1 MGHRAGLDGAPR
13 ASQTE
18 HTLSFPSVSER
29 WPEVKQ
35 ILAEALEA
43 DAESRKALL
52 DEVSSRD
59 PDLAREVRSLLG
71 WYRESADPL
80 TPPTAGRGLR
90 LAAGH
95 RLGPYEIEELLDSG
109 GMGEVYRARDT
120 RLARAVALKVL
131 ATNGREDAE
140 TTRRF
145 EREARTVASLSHP
158 NILSIFDYGRHED
171 LTYAVTEL
179 LLGENLRSR
188 LRANPPSLLEA
199 MGLARQI
206 TNGLAAAHAEGIVH
220 RDLKP
225 ENVFLCTDGTAKIL
239 DFGLAKKTWPLA
251 TLGPGGTTPT
261 LETRAGLILGTVGYM
276 APEQVRGQA
285 VDARADV
292 FAFGVMLH
300 EMLIGRRPFD
310 RDTPA
315 ETLAAVLRDDLPP
328 YDPARVPPPL
338 AQLLTRCMAKDREMR
353 FASAQEILRG
363 IDELESGGLEPAS
376 GRWTRRAAIAAVATV
391 AVATLRSAAV
401 PAAMRKRPVDLVIPV
416 GQRPADLIFAG
427 GSVWVANRESNN
439 LTRIEA
445 SDGRVTG
452 TFSVGDWPIALA
464 WDGNFVWVSNH
475 KWLPGEYSTVMKVD
489 PSDGRVVGTYRV
501 PGQPM
506 YIVADAS
513 FLWVAETWPTYML
526 RKLRLSDGG
535 EVAAFTAGGAPRQAA
550 TDGESVWVA
559 NGPIQSVTKMRASD
573 GKVLVAL
580 SLPGSPT
587 ALLRV
592 GRDLWVNNNRSEAA
606 EVAMIRISA
615 DELKVTATYAAVGSL
630 AQTVSERWFF
640 IGESR
645 RIVQRRTRDGSV
657 VAIWAG
663 GPTPS
668 AMTFDGANLWTS
680 DSETNSVS
688 MISGQRLAD
697 ADRG

>member
-1 MGHRAGLDGAPR
+1 MGHGAGLDGAPR
-13 ASQTE
+13 ASGAE
-18 HTLSFPSVSER
+18 HTLSVPSASER
-29 WPEVKQ
+29 WQEVKEV
-35 ILAEALEA
+35 LAEALDA

-52 DEVSSRD
+52 DEVTSRD

-95 RLGPYEIEELLDSG
+95 RLGPYEIEQLLDSG

-120 RLARAVALKVL
+120 RLARSVALKVL

-188 LRANPPSLLEA
+188 LRANPPSMVEA

-206 TNGLAAAHAEGIVH
+206 ASGLAAAHALGIVH

-239 DFGLAKKTWPLA
+239 DFGLAKKTWPLS
-251 TLGPGGTTPT
+251 TVGPGGATPT

-310 RDTPA
+310 RESPA

-328 YDPARVPPPL
+328 YDPARAPPLL
-338 AQLLTRCMAKDREMR
+338 AQLLTRCMAKEREMR
-353 FASAQEILRG
+353 FASAREILRG
-363 IDELESGGLEPAS
+363 IDELESGGLEPAR
-376 GRWTRRAAIAAVATV
+376 GIWTRRAAIAAVAAV
-391 AVATLRSAAV
+391 AIATLRSAAT
-401 PAAMRKRPVDLVIPV
+401 PLAMRARPVDLVIPV
-416 GQRPADLIFAG
+416 GRFPADLVSG
-427 GSVWVANRESNN
+427 GGCIWVANRESNS
-439 LTRIEA
+439 LTRIRT
-445 SDGRVTG
+445 SDGMVTG
-452 TFSVGDWPIALA
+452 TFPVGDWPMALA

-475 KWLPGEYSTVMKVD
+475 KWLPGDYSTVMKVD
-489 PSDGRVVGTYRV
+489 PTDGRVVGTYHV

-506 YIVADAS
+506 YLVADAS

-526 RKLRLSDGG
+526 RKLRLSDGA

-559 NGPIQSVTKMRASD
+559 NGPIQSVTKLRASD
-573 GKVLVAL
+573 GKVLAARSVTGA
-580 SLPGSPT
+580 PNMVQ
-587 ALLRV
+587 RV
-592 GRDLWVNNNRSEAA
+592 GEFVWVNDNAA
-606 EVAMIRISA
+606 S
-615 DELKVTATYAAVGSL
+615 AAVLKLRADDLTVVARFVVPGSL

-640 IGESR
+640 IGEPGHV
-645 RIVQRRTRDGSV
+645 VQRRTHDGSV
-657 VAIWAG
+657 VATWAG
-663 GPTPS
+663 GPKPT
-668 AMTFDGANLWTS
+668 AITFDGANLWTA
-680 DSETNSVS
+680 DAETNSVT
-688 MISGQRLAD
+688 MISGRRLVD